1 MEYGV
6 EEVKQQIKAVY
17 DAGYD
22 EWILW
27 NSTNVYPDG
36 VFEKK

>member
-1 MEYGV
+1 
-6 EEVKQQIKAVY
+6 VY

-27 NSTNVYPDG
+27 NSEYIYPWG
-36 VFEKK
+36 VFEKKQ